1 MPYNTHIL
9 RNCEGKTWLGH
20 FNDDGTM
27 TVTQTV
33 RQFYFF
39 NTPGHHSV
47 NLSQRTNKYE
57 IHGIKAL
64 HFKVEEAIQKANVG
78 IPLD

>member
-1 MPYNTHIL
+1 MKKAL
-9 RNCEGKTWLGH
+9 
-20 FNDDGTM
+20 DDGTM

-57 IHGIKAL
+57 IHGIMAL
-64 HFKVEEAIQKANVG
+64 HFKVEKAKLEY
-78 IPLD
+78 PE